1 MSMTNNNQFV
11 DANKMVSKCQY
22 GTANQLRNVTKMVG
36 GMQ

>member
-22 GTANQLRNVTKMVG
+22 GAANQLPGVTKLVG
-36 GMQ
+36 GAR